1 MKVEVKLEVD
11 VKAAKQ
17 MGTTIRNALVQY
29 VDIVVDRKLESE
41 HVFSRAREISVQGES
56 WI

>member
-17 MGTTIRNALVQY
+17 MGTTIRKALVL
-29 VDIVVDRKLESE
+29 DIVVDRKLESE
-41 HVFSRAREISVQGES
+41 HVFSRAREISVQEES